1 MRKKAYYVRMR
12 RIVAVALMVAGFMLP
27 VCAQRGGSRGGFSG
41 HSGSAFH
48 GGFSAPAPH
57 RFSGASSF
65 TGSRSPGMANG
76 FRRGSPGSPIG
87 RSGNPDG
94 NRHRR
99 PYLGAYG
106 AGIPYVVAPW
116 AGWMGPGLYGS
127 ADDSGEADSQASTDN
142 GASADAGRG
151 YDAQPPEQDQPAPR
165 RTYQSYSEVPH
176 PPEVAESED
185 AVTIVFKDGRPPE
198 QIRNY
203 ILTGTTLYIQDG
215 HRRNVPVDQ
224 LDLVATAKANV
235 DAGVDFQLPNLPK

>member
-1 MRKKAYYVRMR
+1 
-12 RIVAVALMVAGFMLP
+12 
-27 VCAQRGGSRGGFSG
+27 
-41 HSGSAFH
+41 
-48 GGFSAPAPH
+48 
-57 RFSGASSF
+57 
-65 TGSRSPGMANG
+65 
-76 FRRGSPGSPIG
+76 
-87 RSGNPDG
+87 
-94 NRHRR
+94 
-99 PYLGAYG
+99 
-106 AGIPYVVAPW
+106 
-116 AGWMGPGLYGS
+116 MGPGLYGS